1 MPEFRELLEQRIAA
15 DPFQVLHDQC
25 RGKLGR
31 RGYEAVYMVIL
42 PDFAQVNGEAL
53 CDADIPE

>member
-15 DPFQVLHDQC
+15 DPFQVLHDH
-25 RGKLGR
+25 RGGKLGR

-42 PDFAQVNGEAL
+42 SDLAFLN
-53 CDADIPE
+53 